1 MEDFFFYYLRLSV
14 KEVGMETAQWTALF
28 SPPASLSISGP
39 RPVVSK
45 ACDLARQAESW
56 GKAIFIWV

>member
-45 ACDLARQAESW
+45 ACDLARQAES
-56 GKAIFIWV
+56 